1 VSPTPHPA
9 TRLPR
14 TPLARAGALLA
25 ALALLTGGWL
35 TPAHAADTG
44 REILKILKSALKS
57 DDEAVRSK
65 AVIDVGRLNGHLNDN
80 QAMVAA
86 KALRDALDSD
96 SSQAVR
102 RLMIR
107 ALARFKNT
115 HAWVP
120 VILASQEDR
129 DPVIKDQA
137 RQEVLSGGSDFLR
150 MMVKLLKEE
159 TSQAF
164 RADLLLILRDRRRPD
179 AVPLL
184 LDALGDKNPIVR
196 SAAAEALEAI
206 SGKAFGY
213 NEKIWRKWHAG
224 WLKTRPTVSGPSVS
238 PGGRVDEPPPHVS
251 RSLHPKFYGLPLTS
265 KDIVFVMD
273 ISGSVGSGG
282 VERAKRQLVEAVA
295 LLGSDV
301 HVSALFFSDEVH
313 VWKKGE
319 MVLATP
325 THKEDLMKFLRGLK
339 PGRRTDVYTGL
350 NHGLTILAKRV
361 KAKREAK
368 EPIRE
373 AIAMIT
379 VSDGQHNRNALPPRV
394 VADKID
400 RLDPEATVLHSVVL
414 GTKDSPLMAG
424 LARLGGGHYLRAEP

>member
-1 VSPTPHPA
+1 MGG
-9 TRLPR
+9 RL
-14 TPLARAGALLA
+14 A
-25 ALALLTGGWL
+25 
-35 TPAHAADTG
+35 PAHAADTG
-44 REILKILKSALKS
+44 KQLLTTLKRALKS

-137 RQEVLSGGSDFLR
+137 RQELLSGGSDFLR

-164 RADLLLILRDRRRPD
+164 RADLLLILRDRRKPD

-206 SGKAFGY
+206 SRQGFGY
-213 NEKIWRKWHAG
+213 NEKIWRNM
-224 WLKTRPTVSGPSVS
+224 
-238 PGGRVDEPPPHVS
+238 E
-251 RSLHPKFYGLPLTS
+251 
-265 KDIVFVMD
+265 
-273 ISGSVGSGG
+273 
-282 VERAKRQLVEAVA
+282 
-295 LLGSDV
+295 
-301 HVSALFFSDEVH
+301 
-313 VWKKGE
+313 
-319 MVLATP
+319 
-325 THKEDLMKFLRGLK
+325 
-339 PGRRTDVYTGL
+339 
-350 NHGLTILAKRV
+350 
-361 KAKREAK
+361 
-368 EPIRE
+368 
-373 AIAMIT
+373 
-379 VSDGQHNRNALPPRV
+379 
-394 VADKID
+394 KIWS
-400 RLDPEATVLHSVVL
+400 T
-414 GTKDSPLMAG
+414 
-424 LARLGGGHYLRAEP
+424 